1 MQIANRPLRQWNEL
15 PRKAKYYTTY
25 LAPMEFGQ
33 WRRRPFPLC
42 RCGYKGID
50 YELGWWPKAMD
61 VNARPTTFLIGI
73 PRVIKDVIVEH
84 VMARDLEECLRKCI

>member
-1 MQIANRPLRQWNEL
+1 
-15 PRKAKYYTTY
+15 
-25 LAPMEFGQ
+25 
-33 WRRRPFPLC
+33 
-42 RCGYKGID
+42 
-50 YELGWWPKAMD
+50 MD